1 MIPRRLSASSNA
13 LGPCE
18 AEDGRTYPDATG
30 RDRTARRSGPP
41 PSLYDLGDAVDCAHA
56 LIQELVALCNEGGRL
71 IDAGGTSFLQ
81 ALSGKLGDSVGCRCG
96 GDLMQI
102 RRAEAADEEALA
114 SIRRLAILALAVPA
128 MSRDQAERW
137 AARGAADRVARAMRE
152 HDVWVAVEGAAV
164 GWVEVD
170 RDRVAALYVSPPC
183 SRRGIGSILLTFAE
197 TCIRSSGHTT
207 ARLESS
213 QNALDYYLRRGY
225 LRCGPADSD
234 GAWPL
239 RKDLAA
245 VTPDHSD

>member
-1 MIPRRLSASSNA
+1 MAHRASHDIPPRPRGISRQAN
-13 LGPCE
+13 LGRV
-18 AEDGRTYPDATG
+18 GR
-30 RDRTARRSGPP
+30 
-41 PSLYDLGDAVDCAHA
+41 H
-56 LIQELVALCNEGGRL
+56 
-71 IDAGGTSFLQ
+71 
-81 ALSGKLGDSVGCRCG
+81 SGKAGLPEGRRWRWPGYTELRRRTTQFKIVRVRPRGS
-96 GDLMQI
+96 DLMQI

-114 SIRRLAILALAVPA
+114 SIRRRAILGLAVPA
-128 MSRDQAERW
+128 MSREQAEGW

-152 HDVWVAVEGAAV
+152 HDVWVAVEGAAI

-170 RDRVAALYVSPPC
+170 RDRVAALYVSPSC
-183 SRRGIGSILLTFAE
+183 SRRGVGSVLLTFAE
-197 TCIRSSGHTT
+197 TSIRNSGYTT

-245 VTPDHSD
+245 VTPKQGMEPTR